1 MTKRRLAGIFQLLCV
16 GVTMLMLV
24 VAFTPVVPFAASEL
38 ATDWY
43 EGDADVLIVLGG
55 SMLVAG
61 TGPDA
66 TLGYESYLRCVYAW
80 WNIQRFKYSYVVVTG
95 DNGLAETMAAFLRDR
110 GVDPKCIVLENRAQS
125 TYENALYVKKLLEDR
140 VALPPHPRLALLT
153 SDFHSRRAKLVF
165 EHAGLHVMAVPVPDV
180 SKQPNSP
187 TARVA
192 GFFTL
197 AGEMAKYVYY
207 AAKGR
212 L

>member
-1 MTKRRLAGIFQLLCV
+1 
-16 GVTMLMLV
+16 MLMLL
-24 VAFTPVVPFAASEL
+24 VAFTPVVPFAAGEL
-38 ATDWY
+38 AADWY

-61 TGPDA
+61 TGPNA

-95 DNGLAETMAAFLRDR
+95 DNGLAETMAAFLRER
-110 GVDPKCIVLENRAQS
+110 GVDPKYILLENRAKS
-125 TYENALYVKKLLEDR
+125 TFENALYVKRLLQDR
-140 VALPPHPRLALLT
+140 VPLPPHPRLALLT

-165 EHAGLHVMAVPVPDV
+165 EHVGLDVKAIPVPDV

-197 AGEMAKYVYY
+197 TGELAKYVYY

>member
-1 MTKRRLAGIFQLLCV
+1 MTKQRLAGILQLLCV
-16 GVTMLMLV
+16 GVTALMLV
-24 VAFTPVVPFAASEL
+24 VAFTPLVPFAASEL
-38 ATDWY
+38 AADWY
-43 EGDADVLIVLGG
+43 AGDADVLIVLGG

-80 WNIQRFKYSYVVVTG
+80 WNIQRFQYSYVVVTG
-95 DNGLAETMAAFLRDR
+95 DNGLAETMAAFLREK
-110 GVDPKCIVLENRAQS
+110 GLNPNCILLENRAKS
-125 TYENALYVKKLLEDR
+125 TFENALYVKKLLADR
-140 VALPPHPRLALLT
+140 VPLPPQPRLALLT

-165 EHAGLHVMAVPVPDV
+165 EHVGLHVMAIPVPDI
-180 SKQPNSP
+180 SKQPDSP

-197 AGEMAKYVYY
+197 TGELAKYVYY

>member
-1 MTKRRLAGIFQLLCV
+1 MGKRRLARIFQAFCV
-16 GVTMLMLV
+16 GVTLLMLL
-24 VAFTPVVPFAASEL
+24 VAFTPMVPLAAGEL

-95 DNGLAETMAAFLRDR
+95 DNGLAETMAAFLRER
-110 GVDPKCIVLENRAQS
+110 GVDAKCILLENRAKS
-125 TYENALYVKKLLEDR
+125 TYENALFVKKLLEDR
-140 VALPPHPRLALLT
+140 VQLPPHPRLVLLT

-165 EHAGLHVMAVPVPDV
+165 EHAGLHVKAIPVPDV
-180 SKQPNSP
+180 SKQPDSP

-192 GFFTL
+192 GFFTIT
-197 AGEMAKYVYY
+197 GELAKYFYY